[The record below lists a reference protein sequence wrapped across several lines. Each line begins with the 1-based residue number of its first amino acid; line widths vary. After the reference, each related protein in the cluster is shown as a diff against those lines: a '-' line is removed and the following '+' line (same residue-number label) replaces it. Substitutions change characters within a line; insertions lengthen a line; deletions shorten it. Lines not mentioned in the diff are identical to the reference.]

1 MRYINLHMTAGNNGL
16 VCGGN
21 IVLDEAHPFLL
32 SSFIRIA
39 GLHHFNA
46 DPDPSFHLNAEPD
59 GTFHYNADPDPVPA
73 PH

>member
-21 IVLDEAHPFLL
+21 IVFVEAHPF
-32 SSFIRIA
+32 FAVVFFRVA
-39 GLHHFNA
+39 VPHHSNA
-46 DPDPSFHLNAEPD
+46 DPDPSFHLNADPD
-59 GTFHYNADPDPVPA
+59 ATFHYNADPDPVPA